1 MRQPIHSLALLLAVL
16 LLLNGGSWAAQD
28 LESQLTGV
36 SPTDLA
42 EEARRF
48 GDAERGAVVFYQRDL
63 ACTRCHIPD
72 ETANRLGPDL
82 TTLGGEATDEQLI
95 ESILNP
101 SQVIRKGYEVV
112 LLESDGELVTGLLV
126 SEDTES
132 VLIRDSSRNYKEV
145 RFQRDELDS
154 YRQSSLSLMPSG
166 LVSVLASKQQFLD
179 LVRYLI
185 ELRDGGSARAR
196 ELEPNPSLYAQRAL
210 PDYESDID
218 HAGFIE
224 DFDEGAFQRGEEIY
238 NSSCVNCHGTRD
250 HEGSLPTSLK
260 FASQPFKNGSDPFTM
275 YRTLTEGFGMMVA
288 QTQLVPSEKYD
299 VIHYIRQEYLREH
312 NPSQY
317 FKVEP
322 AYLSLLPEGS
332 SRGPHPPDRS
342 EWLQMDYGP
351 NQVMTME
358 IGDEGENFAYKG
370 NAIRL
375 DAGPGGVAQ
384 GRYWMVFDFDT
395 LRVAAAWSGD
405 EFIDWNSIHFN
416 GKHAIHPRLAGDLH
430 LINPTGPGW
439 GRPTD
444 GSFEDIRLVG
454 RDGQPYGPLARD
466 WAQYRGM
473 YYHGP
478 DTVIEYTVGRTRI
491 LELPGVL
498 TSGRE
503 PVFTRTFNVGP
514 RDQPLILQVAH
525 KNDPLASLDTRGLT
539 AWFGQLTLNP
549 VIPDGSEAPTETLRF
564 EGANYLELEDSTGL
578 NVGKGDFTMMARIK
592 TGQDGTIMAQTADQ
606 SEWVSDGLTWFVR
619 GGRLTLD
626 IGWVGAFQGSQTV
639 ADEQWHDVAIRYRE
653 ESGEIQFFVD
663 GKPDPLLGHLQRK
676 ADLDDPVLRIGYT
689 ATNFPD
695 PTFFEGRISEA
706 RFFNSALESK
716 EVQAWARGNPA
727 TGTEPNGHWK
737 LDLAIDGRIQDERK
751 DGHHLSVLEGSST
764 SSSADEPG
772 ITVAGVEGQVDGMHW
787 DSTNGDLRLHIP
799 AGKNGRMFTLWFAS
813 SQDLDNARTIADEV
827 VIDIPA
833 RDLTPKTMGGPSR
846 WAQVLTAEAI
856 IDSSDGPFAIDVLK
870 RPTDNPWSCRLRL
883 TGFDFTDK
891 GDTAIV
897 STWDGSIWK
906 VSGLNSLPE
915 ETSGDGPQ
923 TIAVTWHRI
932 ASGLFQPLGVKL
944 LRGRIH
950 VTCRDQIVILHDLNG
965 DEEIDWYE
973 CFNND
978 HQVTDHFHEFAMGLQ
993 SDADGNLLYAKS
1005 ARHALPALV
1014 PQHGTLLRVSKDGQR
1029 TEIVAN
1035 GFRAAN
1041 GVCINPDGTFIV
1053 TDQEG
1058 HWNPKNRINYVKPGG
1073 FYGNMYGYHDVTD
1086 ESDAAMDQP
1095 LVWITN
1101 SFDRSPGELLWVDSP
1116 KWGALQGRL
1125 LNVSYGAGKVFVVPH
1140 EEVGGQMQGGM
1151 CALPI
1156 ADFPTGIMRGRFHP
1170 GDGQLYLAGMFAWA
1184 GNKQQP
1190 GGLYRL
1196 RYTGAPVHLPVELS
1210 ATKTGLTLSFSGT
1223 LDPAA
1228 ASLTTNYQLKVW
1240 DLKRTKNYGSP
1251 HLNERDL
1258 QVSSAKLSSDGQGIQ
1273 LEVPGIEPTWC
1284 MEIRYEL
1291 LTADGERIQGTIHN
1305 TIHQLK

>member
-1 MRQPIHSLALLLAVL
+1 MRQSISSLVLPLAAL
-16 LLLNGGSWAAQD
+16 LLLNSDSWAAQD

-36 SPTDLA
+36 SPADLA
-42 EEARRF
+42 EAARRF
-48 GDAERGAVVFYQRDL
+48 GDPERGAVVFYQREL

-72 ETANRLGPDL
+72 EAANRLGPDL
-82 TTLGGEATDEQLI
+82 TALADEVTDEQLI

-101 SQVIRKGYEVV
+101 SKVIRKGYEVV
-112 LLESDGELVTGLLV
+112 LLESDGEWITGLLV
-126 SEDTES
+126 SEDAES
-132 VLIRDSSRNYKEV
+132 VVIRDSSRNYKEV
-145 RFQRDELDS
+145 RFQRDEFDS
-154 YRQSSLSLMPSG
+154 YGQSPLSLMPSG
-166 LVSVLASKQQFLD
+166 LVNALASKQQFLD

-185 ELRDGGSARAR
+185 DLRDGGSARAR
-196 ELEPNPSLYAQRAL
+196 ELEPDPALYAQRAL
-210 PDYESDID
+210 PDYESLID
-218 HAGFIE
+218 HAGFIG
-224 DFDEGAFQRGEEIY
+224 DFDQGAFQRGEEIY

-250 HEGSLPTSLK
+250 REGSLPTSLK
-260 FASQPFKNGSDPFTM
+260 FASQPFKSGSDPYTL

-288 QTQLVPSEKYD
+288 QTHMVPSEKYD

-317 FKVEP
+317 FEVDQD
-322 AYLSLLPEGS
+322 YLSLLPEGS
-332 SRGPHPPDRS
+332 ARGPQPPDRS
-342 EWLQMDYGP
+342 EWLRMDYGP

-358 IGDEGENFAYKG
+358 IGDDGENFAYKG
-370 NAIRL
+370 NAMRL

-384 GRYWMVFDFDT
+384 GRHWMVFDFDT
-395 LRVAAAWSGD
+395 LRVAAAWSGE

-416 GKHAIHPRLAGDLH
+416 GNHGVHPRLAGDLH
-430 LINPTGPGW
+430 LANPTGPGW
-439 GRPTD
+439 GRPAD
-444 GSFEDIRLVG
+444 GSFEDTRLVG
-454 RDGQPYGPLARD
+454 RDGRRYGPLARD

-478 DTVIEYTVGRTRI
+478 DTVIEYTVGKARI
-491 LELPGVL
+491 LELPGVIP
-498 TSGRE
+498 SDDE
-503 PVFTRTFNVGP
+503 PVFTRTFNIGA

-525 KNDPLASLDTRGLT
+525 RIDPLASLDTRGLT
-539 AWFGQLTLNP
+539 AWFGQLALSPGLPPNT
-549 VIPDGSEAPTETLRF
+549 EAPTEALRF
-564 EGANYLELEDSTGL
+564 EGATYLELKDSTGL
-578 NVGKGDFTMMARIK
+578 NLGTGDFTLKARIK
-592 TGQDGTIMAQTADQ
+592 TGQGGTIVAQTANQ
-606 SEWVSDGLTWFVR
+606 SEWAPDGLTWFVQD
-619 GGRLTLD
+619 GHLTLD
-626 IGWVGAFQGSQTV
+626 IGWVGAFGGSQPV
-639 ADEQWHDVAIRYRE
+639 ADDQWHDVAVSYRQD
-653 ESGEIQFFVD
+653 SGEIQFFVD
-663 GKPDPLLGHLQRK
+663 GEPDPLLGHLQRK
-676 ADLDDPVLRIGYT
+676 EDLDDPVMRIGYT
-689 ATNFPD
+689 AANFPE
-695 PTFFEGRISEA
+695 PTFFEGQISEVL
-706 RFFNSALESK
+706 FFNSALK
-716 EVQAWARGNPA
+716 GKQVQDWKAG
-727 TGTEPNGHWK
+727 GTPPSGHW
-737 LDLAIDGRIQDERK
+737 DLGSSIDGMVQDKAKE
-751 DGHHLSVLEGSST
+751 GHPLSVLEGSS
-764 SSSADEPG
+764 SNRPDGEEG
-772 ITVAGVEGQVDGMHW
+772 ITVAGVEGQVNGMHW
-787 DSTNGDLRLHIP
+787 DSSNGDLRLHIP
-799 AGKNGRMFTLWFAS
+799 AGKDDRMFTLWFAS
-813 SQDLDNARTIADEV
+813 SQDLDSARTIADQV

-833 RDLTPKTMGGPSR
+833 RDLTPKTKGGPSR
-846 WAQVLTAEAI
+846 WAQVLTAEAVI
-856 IDSSDGPFAIDVLK
+856 ARNDGPFAVDVLK

-891 GDTAIV
+891 GDTAIL
-897 STWDGSIWK
+897 STWDGSVWK

-915 ETSGDGPQ
+915 EANGDGEQ
-923 TIAVTWHRI
+923 TVAVTWHRI
-932 ASGLFQPLGVKL
+932 ASGLFQPLGVKI
-944 LRGRIH
+944 LRGKIH

-993 SDADGNLLYAKS
+993 SDTEGNLLYAKS

-1014 PQHGTLLRVSKDGQR
+1014 PQHGTLLRVSKDGQH

-1101 SFDRSPGELLWVDSP
+1101 NFDRSPGELLWVDSP
-1116 KWGALQGRL
+1116 KWGALQGQL

-1210 ATKTGLTLSFSGT
+1210 ATETGITLGFSDT

-1228 ASLTTNYQLKVW
+1228 ASLTTNYHLKIW
-1240 DLKRTKNYGSP
+1240 DLKRTRNYGSP
-1251 HLNERDL
+1251 HLNEQDL
-1258 QVSSAKLSSDGQGIQ
+1258 QVSSAKLSSDGQTIQ
-1273 LEVPGIEPTWC
+1273 LEVPGIQPTWC

>member
-1 MRQPIHSLALLLAVL
+1 MRQSIPSLVLPLAAL
-16 LLLNGGSWAAQD
+16 LLLNSDSWAAQD

-36 SPTDLA
+36 SPADLA

-48 GDAERGAVVFYQRDL
+48 GDPERGAVVFYQREL

-72 ETANRLGPDL
+72 EAANQLGPDL
-82 TTLGGEATDEQLI
+82 TALTADVTDEQLI

-101 SQVIRKGYEVV
+101 SKVIRKGYEVV
-112 LLESDGELVTGLLV
+112 LLESDGEWITGLLV
-126 SEDTES
+126 SEDAES
-132 VLIRDSSRNYKEV
+132 VVIRDSSRNYKEV
-145 RFQRDELDS
+145 RFQRDEFDS
-154 YRQSSLSLMPSG
+154 YGQSPLSLMPSG
-166 LVSVLASKQQFLD
+166 LVNALASKQQFLD

-185 ELRDGGSARAR
+185 DLRDGGSARAR
-196 ELEPNPSLYAQRAL
+196 ELEPDPALYAQRAL
-210 PDYESDID
+210 PDYESLID
-218 HAGFIE
+218 HAGFIG
-224 DFDEGAFQRGEEIY
+224 DFDQGAFQRGEEIY

-250 HEGSLPTSLK
+250 REGSLPTSLK
-260 FASQPFKNGSDPFTM
+260 FASQPFKSGSDPFTL

-288 QTQLVPSEKYD
+288 QTHMVPSEKYD

-317 FKVEP
+317 FEVDQG
-322 AYLSLLPEGS
+322 YLSLLPEGS
-332 SRGPHPPDRS
+332 SRGPQPPDRS

-358 IGDEGENFAYKG
+358 IGDDGENFAYKG

-395 LRVAAAWSGD
+395 LRVAAAWSGE

-416 GKHAIHPRLAGDLH
+416 GNHGVHPRLAGDLH
-430 LINPTGPGW
+430 LTNPTGPGW

-444 GSFEDIRLVG
+444 GSFEDTRLVG
-454 RDGQPYGPLARD
+454 RDGRSYGPLARD

-478 DTVIEYTVGRTRI
+478 DTVIEYTVGKARI
-491 LELPGVL
+491 LEMPGVL
-498 TSGRE
+498 PSDEE
-503 PVFTRTFNVGP
+503 PVFTRTFNVGA

-525 KNDPLASLDTRGLT
+525 RNDPLASLDTRGLT
-539 AWFGQLTLNP
+539 AWFGQLALSPGLPPNT
-549 VIPDGSEAPTETLRF
+549 EAPTEALRF
-564 EGANYLELEDSTGL
+564 EGATYLELKDSTGL
-578 NVGKGDFTMMARIK
+578 NLGTGDFTLKARIK
-592 TGQDGTIMAQTADQ
+592 TDHGGTIVAQTANQ
-606 SEWVSDGLTWFVR
+606 SEWVPDGLTWFVQE
-619 GGRLTLD
+619 GHLTLD
-626 IGWVGAFQGSQTV
+626 IGWVGAFRGSQPV
-639 ADEQWHDVAIRYRE
+639 ADDQWHDVAVSYRQD
-653 ESGEIQFFVD
+653 SGEIQFFVD
-663 GKPDPLLGHLQRK
+663 GEPDPLLGHLQRK
-676 ADLDDPVLRIGYT
+676 EDLDDPVMRIGYT
-689 ATNFPD
+689 AANFPE
-695 PTFFEGRISEA
+695 PTFFEGQISEVL
-706 RFFNSALESK
+706 FFNSALNGK
-716 EVQAWARGNPA
+716 QVQDWKAG
-727 TGTEPNGHWK
+727 GTQPSGHW
-737 LDLAIDGRIQDERK
+737 DLGSSIDGRVQDKAK
-751 DGHHLSVLEGSST
+751 DGHHLSVLEGSS
-764 SSSADEPG
+764 SNRPDGEEG
-772 ITVAGVEGQVDGMHW
+772 ITVAGVEGQVNGMHW
-787 DSTNGDLRLHIP
+787 DSSNGDLRLHIP
-799 AGKNGRMFTLWFAS
+799 AGKDHRMFTLWFAS
-813 SQDLDNARTIADEV
+813 SQDLDSARTIADQV

-833 RDLTPKTMGGPSR
+833 RDLTPKTKGGPSR
-846 WAQVLTAEAI
+846 WAQVLTAEAVI
-856 IDSSDGPFAIDVLK
+856 ARNDGPFAVDVLK

-897 STWDGSIWK
+897 STWDGSVWK

-915 ETSGDGPQ
+915 ETNGDGEQ
-923 TIAVTWHRI
+923 TVAVTWHRI
-932 ASGLFQPLGVKL
+932 ASGLFQPLGVKI
-944 LRGRIH
+944 LRGKIH

-993 SDADGNLLYAKS
+993 SDTEGNLLYAKS

-1014 PQHGTLLRVSKDGQR
+1014 PQHGTLLRVSKDGQH

-1101 SFDRSPGELLWVDSP
+1101 NFDRSPGELLWVDSP
-1116 KWGALQGRL
+1116 KWGALQGQL

-1210 ATKTGLTLSFSGT
+1210 ATETGITLGFSDT

-1228 ASLTTNYQLKVW
+1228 ASLTTNYHLKIW
-1240 DLKRTKNYGSP
+1240 DLKRTRNYGSP
-1251 HLNERDL
+1251 HLNEQDL
-1258 QVSSAKLSSDGQGIQ
+1258 QVSSAKLSSDGQTIQ
-1273 LEVPGIEPTWC
+1273 LEVPGIQPTWC